1 MIREAFGGSALSYS
15 QISKLLKFS
24 KEGREKV
31 HDEQHFER
39 SLISKTEN
47 NVARFGQ
54 LLDSES

>member
-1 MIREAFGGSALSYS
+1 MIREAFGESALSYS

-31 HDEQHFER
+31 HDEQRFGR